1 MSWYDQA
8 IAAWYRSKELSAEA
22 EGAGITSAG
31 NSIGGAIKQAGQ
43 DRQANQIASQL
54 ANTSTYDPT
63 TGQYGGYSPRSGLV
77 SPGIVS
83 ITGTIKSV
91 GPGGPTDGTDPKWMT
106 GGGQRLTQP

>member
-31 NSIGGAIKQAGQ
+31 KSIGGAIKQAGQ

-63 TGQYGGYSPRSGLV
+63 TGQYGGYSPRAGLV
-77 SPGIVS
+77 SPGIDP
-83 ITGTIKSV
+83 ITGAINSV
-91 GPGGPTDGTDPKWMT
+91 GQGVPTGGTAPKVMT
-106 GGGQRLTQP
+106 GGVQGLQ